1 MEVHPTALPDV
12 KLICPNIFRDDRGY
26 FCEIYNT
33 EAYRAAGITAE
44 FVQDNE
50 SLSMRGVIRG
60 LHWQEGIYAQAKL
73 VRVIRGA
80 VWDVAVDIR
89 KGSPTFGKHIAVEL
103 SSENKY
109 QLFVPRG
116 FAHGFV
122 VLTESATFAYKCDN
136 TYMPSHERGIAFNDP
151 ALAIDWKVNLSE
163 YLLSAKDMKNPCL
176 ADAEVFDYTTRE
188 YLQ

>member
-12 KLICPNIFRDDRGY
+12 KLICPNIFRDNRGY

-33 EAYRAAGITAE
+33 EAYRAAGITAA

-89 KGSPTFGKHIAVEL
+89 KGSPTFGQSVATLLTADNGNQFFI
-103 SSENKY
+103 
-109 QLFVPRG
+109 PRG
-116 FAHGFV
+116 FAHGFA
-122 VLTESATFAYKCDN
+122 VLEDNTLFAYKCDN
-136 TYMPSHERGIAFNDP
+136 FYYPQAERGLRYDDPQLNIAWPDMKTPPILSRKDQLNP
-151 ALAIDWKVNLSE
+151 LLSE
-163 YLLSAKDMKNPCL
+163 ITPWSCP
-176 ADAEVFDYTTRE
+176 
-188 YLQ
+188 

>member
-60 LHWQEGIYAQAKL
+60 LHWQEGPYAQAKL

-89 KGSPTFGKHIAVEL
+89 KDSPTFGQSVATLLTADNGHQFFI
-103 SSENKY
+103 
-109 QLFVPRG
+109 PRG
-116 FAHGFV
+116 FAHGFA
-122 VLTESATFAYKCDN
+122 VLEDNTLFAYKCDN
-136 TYMPSHERGIAFNDP
+136 FYYPQAERGLRYDDPQLNIAWPDMKTPPILSRKDQLNP
-151 ALAIDWKVNLSE
+151 LLSE
-163 YLLSAKDMKNPCL
+163 ITPWSCP
-176 ADAEVFDYTTRE
+176 
-188 YLQ
+188 

>member
-33 EAYRAAGITAE
+33 EAYRAAGITAN

-60 LHWQEGIYAQAKL
+60 LHWQEGLYAQAKL
-73 VRVIRGA
+73 VRMIRGA

-89 KGSPTFGKHIAVEL
+89 KDSPTFGQSVATLLTADNGHQFFI
-103 SSENKY
+103 
-109 QLFVPRG
+109 PRG
-116 FAHGFV
+116 FAHGFA
-122 VLTESATFAYKCDN
+122 VLEDNTLFAYKCDN
-136 TYMPSHERGIAFNDP
+136 FYYPQAERGLRYDDPQLNIAWPDMKTPPILSRKDQLNP
-151 ALAIDWKVNLSE
+151 LLSE
-163 YLLSAKDMKNPCL
+163 ITPWSCP
-176 ADAEVFDYTTRE
+176 
-188 YLQ
+188 

>member
-50 SLSMRGVIRG
+50 ILSMRGVIRG

-89 KGSPTFGKHIAVEL
+89 KDSPTFGQSVATLLTADNGHQFFI
-103 SSENKY
+103 
-109 QLFVPRG
+109 PRG
-116 FAHGFV
+116 FAHGFA
-122 VLTESATFAYKCDN
+122 VLEDNTLFAYKCDN
-136 TYMPSHERGIAFNDP
+136 FYYPQAERGLRYDDPQLNIAWPDMKTPPILSRKDQLNP
-151 ALAIDWKVNLSE
+151 LLSE
-163 YLLSAKDMKNPCL
+163 ITPWSCP
-176 ADAEVFDYTTRE
+176 
-188 YLQ
+188 

>member
-33 EAYRAAGITAE
+33 EAYHAAGITAA

-89 KGSPTFGKHIAVEL
+89 KDSPTFGQSVATLLTADNGHQFFI
-103 SSENKY
+103 
-109 QLFVPRG
+109 PRG
-116 FAHGFV
+116 FAHGFA
-122 VLTESATFAYKCDN
+122 VLEDNTLFAYKCDN
-136 TYMPSHERGIAFNDP
+136 FYYPQAERGLLYDDPQLNIAWPDMKTP
-151 ALAIDWKVNLSE
+151 PILSRKDQLNP
-163 YLLSAKDMKNPCL
+163 LLSDITPWSCP
-176 ADAEVFDYTTRE
+176 
-188 YLQ
+188 

>member
-33 EAYRAAGITAE
+33 EAYRAAGITAT

-60 LHWQEGIYAQAKL
+60 LHWQEGLYAQAKL

-89 KGSPTFGKHIAVEL
+89 KDSPTFGQSVATLLTADNGHQFFI
-103 SSENKY
+103 
-109 QLFVPRG
+109 PRG
-116 FAHGFV
+116 FAHGFA
-122 VLTESATFAYKCDN
+122 VLEDNTLFAYKCDN
-136 TYMPSHERGIAFNDP
+136 FYYPQAERGLRYDDPQLNIAWPDMKTPPILSRKDQLNP
-151 ALAIDWKVNLSE
+151 LLSE
-163 YLLSAKDMKNPCL
+163 ITPWSCP
-176 ADAEVFDYTTRE
+176 
-188 YLQ
+188 

>member
-12 KLICPNIFRDDRGY
+12 KLICPNIFRDNRGY

-33 EAYRAAGITAE
+33 ETYRAAGITAA

-89 KGSPTFGKHIAVEL
+89 KDSPTFGQSVATLLTADNGHQFFI
-103 SSENKY
+103 
-109 QLFVPRG
+109 PRG
-116 FAHGFV
+116 FAHGFA
-122 VLTESATFAYKCDN
+122 VLEDNTLFAYKCDN
-136 TYMPSHERGIAFNDP
+136 FYYPQAERGLRYDDPQLNIAWPDMKTPPILSRKDQLNP
-151 ALAIDWKVNLSE
+151 LLSE
-163 YLLSAKDMKNPCL
+163 ITPWSCP
-176 ADAEVFDYTTRE
+176 
-188 YLQ
+188 

>member
-33 EAYRAAGITAE
+33 EAYRAAGITAN

-60 LHWQEGIYAQAKL
+60 LHWQEGLYAQAKL

-89 KGSPTFGKHIAVEL
+89 KDSPTFGQSVATLLTADNGHQVFI
-103 SSENKY
+103 
-109 QLFVPRG
+109 PRG
-116 FAHGFV
+116 FAHGFA
-122 VLTESATFAYKCDN
+122 VLEDNTLFAYKCDN
-136 TYMPSHERGIAFNDP
+136 FYYPQAERGLRYDDPQLNIAWPDMKTPPILSRKDQLNP
-151 ALAIDWKVNLSE
+151 LLSE
-163 YLLSAKDMKNPCL
+163 ITPWSCP
-176 ADAEVFDYTTRE
+176 
-188 YLQ
+188 

>member
-12 KLICPNIFRDDRGY
+12 KLICPNIFRDNRGY

-33 EAYRAAGITAE
+33 EAYRAAGITAA

-89 KGSPTFGKHIAVEL
+89 KDSPTFGQSVATLLTADNGHQFFI
-103 SSENKY
+103 
-109 QLFVPRG
+109 PRG
-116 FAHGFV
+116 FAHGFA
-122 VLTESATFAYKCDN
+122 VLEDNTLFAYKCDN
-136 TYMPSHERGIAFNDP
+136 FYYPQAERGLRYDDPQLNIAWPDMKTPPILSRKDQLNP
-151 ALAIDWKVNLSE
+151 LLSE
-163 YLLSAKDMKNPCL
+163 ITPWSCP
-176 ADAEVFDYTTRE
+176 
-188 YLQ
+188 